1 MGATLPPHALQL
13 YALEPGALGSA
24 VANGLGL
31 TLSPC
36 EDRRFEDGEHKW
48 RPLCDSAGS
57 DAYLLASLYGDVQAS
72 PQDRLLRLLMAVA
85 TLRDHG
91 AARVT
96 ALVPY
101 LAYARKDQQ
110 TQPFDPVSLRYVAQ
124 LFEAMGTQQ
133 IMVLE
138 AHNPAALQNA
148 FRIPTRHLTGHAVL
162 TPAVARL
169 VGEEAPAVASPDPG
183 GARRARLWQES
194 LAQSLQ
200 RPAGGLQR
208 PVGFALVDKRRSAGV
223 QRATASVAGDV
234 RGMTVLLLDDLI
246 ASGQTLQRAAR
257 ALRGAGARRVIA
269 CATHG
274 LFVGDAAQALM
285 DDSIER
291 ILVTD
296 SVPTDRLAPDAPLRA
311 KLQVLSAAPLFTAA
325 VQASHRA
332 GFP

>member
-1 MGATLPPHALQL
+1 MAGQLQL
-13 YALEPGALGSA
+13 YTLEPDRLASALA
-24 VANGLGL
+24 RELDVAP
-31 TLSPC
+31 SPV
-36 EDRRFEDGEHKW
+36 EDRAFEDGEHKW
-48 RPLCDSAGS
+48 RPLVDPAGS
-57 DAYLLASLYGDVQAS
+57 DAYVLAGLQGDARAS
-72 PQDRLLRLLMAVA
+72 PQDRLCRLLMFLA

-124 LFEAMGTQQ
+124 LLETVGTQQ

-148 FRIPTRHLTGHAVL
+148 FRCPVRHLAGHAALSTAV
-162 TPAVARL
+162 PAL
-169 VGEEAPAVASPDPG
+169 VGTGALAVASPDPG

-194 LAQSLQ
+194 LTQV
-200 RPAGGLQR
+200 LQR

-223 QRATASVAGDV
+223 QHARAAVAGDV
-234 RGMTVLLLDDLI
+234 QGMTVLLLDDLI
-246 ASGQTLQRAAR
+246 ASGQTLLRAAR
-257 ALRGAGARRVIA
+257 ALRAAGAGRVVA

-274 LFVGDAAQALM
+274 LFVGSAAQALA
-285 DDSIER
+285 DDSIEQ

-296 SVPTDRLAPDAPLRA
+296 SVPADRLPPGTPACA
-311 KLQVLSAAPLFTAA
+311 KLRVLPAANLFTQA
-325 VQASHRA
+325 VLASHRA
-332 GFP
+332 SFR

>member
-13 YALEPGALGSA
+13 YALEPCALGSA

-48 RPLCDSAGS
+48 RPLCDPAGS
-57 DAYLLASLYGDVQAS
+57 DAYLLASLHGDVQAS

-162 TPAVARL
+162 TPAVASL
-169 VGEEAPAVASPDPG
+169 VAEDALAVASPDPG

-194 LAQSLQ
+194 LAQS
-200 RPAGGLQR
+200 LQR

-246 ASGQTLQRAAR
+246 ASGQTLQRAAQ
-257 ALRGAGARRVIA
+257 ALRGAGAQRVIA

-274 LFVGDAAQALM
+274 LFVGDAAQVLTN
-285 DDSIER
+285 DSIER

-296 SVPTDRLAPDAPLRA
+296 SVPADRLAPDAPLRA
-311 KLQVLSAAPLFTAA
+311 KLQALSVAPLFTAA